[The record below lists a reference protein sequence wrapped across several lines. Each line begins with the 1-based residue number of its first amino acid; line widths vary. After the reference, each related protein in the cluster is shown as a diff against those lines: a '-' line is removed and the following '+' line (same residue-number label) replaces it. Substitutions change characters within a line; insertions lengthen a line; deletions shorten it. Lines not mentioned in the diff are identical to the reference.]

1 MRSKKQRL
9 GRTGLTATQLFC
21 FRFRENAEE
30 ITHKSFQ
37 EIHIINMAF
46 VHRRRV
52 KKNKNT
58 SKSLDLS

>member
-1 MRSKKQRL
+1 MRSEKQRL

-21 FRFRENAEE
+21 FRFRENEEE
-30 ITHKSFQ
+30 ITHESFQ

-52 KKNKNT
+52 KKKT
-58 SKSLDLS
+58 RTHVHL